1 MTVQT
6 PTTATNLRI
15 LLEPAQGELDNPAF
29 IQMLGEGKER
39 IVTRPQYNELILK
52 AITMLESAGVKAG
65 DRVVMTAPNMPELA
79 AVIIASWRLGA
90 MAVPVDFRM
99 TVAEMA
105 NVAKKLRCK
114 LAIVYKPGIKDIETL
129 ESELKGSTVSL
140 RCLTQLES
148 FAADKKERPL
158 TAFQDLSNPAF
169 LILTSGTTGTPKGA
183 EHDLETLVINIHEL
197 AEMAQIKDVQKALI
211 PVPVSHVLGL
221 EVMLA
226 VLLVKGTVLF
236 AELSIPGIVKAIN
249 LHKPE
254 ILVGVPT
261 IYGALTAMPEGSV
274 DMSNARVILVGGAP
288 LPLSLASDFEKRF
301 GKRLNNGYG
310 STESK
315 IIAVNIDG
323 PVESVGKIAPS
334 TTIEIRDPNGKVLPD
349 GEQGEIVICGPILMK
364 GYVDNPESTKDVLE
378 HHRYKTGDYGYMKDG
393 YLYIAG
399 RAKEMIIVAGNK
411 VFPSEVEDSLRKE
424 PLVKEIAV
432 VGVPHSRLGQMVKA
446 VIVINEG
453 EWSDKL
459 NGDEASRAEAKKAL
473 KEEMKNFCNEHLKRE
488 LRPMEWEF
496 CPANKPL
503 PKTSSGKVDK
513 KQLSD

>member
-1 MTVQT
+1 
-6 PTTATNLRI
+6 
-15 LLEPAQGELDNPAF
+15 
-29 IQMLGEGKER
+29 
-39 IVTRPQYNELILK
+39 
-52 AITMLESAGVKAG
+52 
-65 DRVVMTAPNMPELA
+65 
-79 AVIIASWRLGA
+79 
-90 MAVPVDFRM
+90 
-99 TVAEMA
+99 
-105 NVAKKLRCK
+105 
-114 LAIVYKPGIKDIETL
+114 
-129 ESELKGSTVSL
+129 
-140 RCLTQLES
+140 
-148 FAADKKERPL
+148 
-158 TAFQDLSNPAF
+158 
-169 LILTSGTTGTPKGA
+169 
-183 EHDLETLVINIHEL
+183 
-197 AEMAQIKDVQKALI
+197 
-211 PVPVSHVLGL
+211 
-221 EVMLA
+221 
-226 VLLVKGTVLF
+226 VLLVNGTVLF

-274 DMSNARVILVGGAP
+274 DMTNAKVILVGGAP
-288 LPLSLASDFEKRF
+288 LPLSLAADFEKRF

-334 TTIEIRDPNGKVLPD
+334 TTVEIRDPEGKVLAD

-393 YLYIAG
+393 YLFIAG

-446 VIVINEG
+446 VIVVNEG

-459 NGDEASRAEAKKAL
+459 NGDDATKAEAKKAL

-488 LRPMEWEF
+488 LRPM
-496 CPANKPL
+496 
-503 PKTSSGKVDK
+503 D
-513 KQLSD
+513 